1 MLSLP
6 RFLSS
11 LFVGAS
17 LGVASCFP
25 ISTIEFVP
33 SKDSLKVIEKEKIF
47 DELTFLNS
55 YISSFTHSCLSVQE
69 ISHSLEELNKT
80 AKTGSILSA
89 LLFQPLGADGNLQG
103 NLSASTK
110 EQSGIKADKVEITTN
125 RNTSL
130 TNAYISATDESSYI
144 KTNTMTKLDFK
155 DIYLGLNQDVDIK
168 GLLGIDSWIKLD
180 VNFSELKNNFENG
193 QIVPAIE
200 QIVDIAKLKGG
211 GIGGIGGITV
221 SHPSTISQNINVE
234 IGKEKKE
241 PKNIFQ
247 GEANEAIKVE
257 ILKPVYNSNGKFWVK
272 KIKRCVNEKNYF
284 IYIAYYAR
292 FCRRLCG

>member
-11 LFVGAS
+11 LFMGAS
-17 LGVASCFP
+17 LGVASCLC
-25 ISTIEFVP
+25 TIEFVP
-33 SKDSLKVIEKEKIF
+33 SEDSLKVIEKEKIF

-55 YISSFTHSCLSVQE
+55 YISSFTHSCLSASE
-69 ISHSLEELNKT
+69 ISHFIEELNKT

-103 NLSASTK
+103 NLTATIK

-130 TNAYISATDESSYI
+130 TNAYISATDESSSI

-155 DIYLGLNQDVDIK
+155 DINLNVNQNVNAEGNLSIVQWLGK
-168 GLLGIDSWIKLD
+168 GVIDDK
-180 VNFSELKNNFENG
+180 FEEIGEDFKNG
-193 QIVPAIE
+193 QTATAIKK
-200 QIVDIAKLKGG
+200 ISDIINLK
-211 GIGGIGGITV
+211 IGGYGNITGTIT
-221 SHPSTISQNINVE
+221 SRPSTISQDIKIEV
-234 IGKEKKE
+234 GKEKKE

-272 KIKRCVNEKNYF
+272 NKR
-284 IYIAYYAR
+284 
-292 FCRRLCG
+292 

>member
-1 MLSLP
+1 MFSLP
-6 RFLSS
+6 RFLSF

-17 LGVASCFP
+17 LGVASCLC
-25 ISTIEFVP
+25 TIEFIP

-55 YISSFTHSCLSVQE
+55 YISSFTHSCLSASE
-69 ISHSLEELNKT
+69 ISHLIEELNKT

-130 TNAYISATDESSYI
+130 TNAYISATDESSSI

-155 DIYLGLNQDVDIK
+155 DINLNVNQNVNAEGNLSIVQWLGK
-168 GLLGIDSWIKLD
+168 GVIDDK
-180 VNFSELKNNFENG
+180 FEEIGEDFKNG
-193 QIVPAIE
+193 QTATAIKK
-200 QIVDIAKLKGG
+200 ISDIINLK
-211 GIGGIGGITV
+211 IGGYGNITGTIT
-221 SHPSTISQNINVE
+221 SRPSTISQDIKIEV
-234 IGKEKKE
+234 GKEKKE

-272 KIKRCVNEKNYF
+272 NKR
-284 IYIAYYAR
+284 
-292 FCRRLCG
+292 

>member
-11 LFVGAS
+11 LFVGVS

-25 ISTIEFVP
+25 ISTIEFIP
-33 SKDSLKVIEKEKIF
+33 SEVSLKVIEKEKIF

-55 YISSFTHSCLSVQE
+55 YISSFTHSCLSASE
-69 ISHSLEELNKT
+69 ISHLIEELNKT

-103 NLSASTK
+103 NLSATIK

-130 TNAYISATDESSYI
+130 TNAYISATDESSSI

-155 DIYLGLNQDVDIK
+155 DIYLNINQKVSANGILTLDGWLGSGLIGHGFSDIK
-168 GLLGIDSWIKLD
+168 NSID
-180 VNFSELKNNFENG
+180 NG
-193 QIVPAIE
+193 QIASALE
-200 QIVDIAKLKGG
+200 QIVDITKLSVGGKGG
-211 GIGGIGGITV
+211 LNGITV
-221 SHPSTISQNINVE
+221 SRPSAISQSIKVE
-234 IGKEKKE
+234 AGKEKEE
-241 PKNIFQ
+241 PKNIFR
-247 GEANEAIKVE
+247 GESKDATKVE
-257 ILKPVYNSNGKFWVK
+257 MLNPIYNSNGKFWVK
-272 KIKRCVNEKNYF
+272 K
-284 IYIAYYAR
+284 
-292 FCRRLCG
+292 

>member
-17 LGVASCFP
+17 LGVASCLC
-25 ISTIEFVP
+25 TIEFVP
-33 SKDSLKVIEKEKIF
+33 SEDSLKVIEKEKIF

-55 YISSFTHSCLSVQE
+55 YISSFTHSCLSASE
-69 ISHSLEELNKT
+69 ISHLIEELNKT

-103 NLSASTK
+103 NLSATIK

-130 TNAYISATDESSYI
+130 TNAYISATDESSSI

-168 GLLGIDSWIKLD
+168 GLLGIDSWIKLG

-211 GIGGIGGITV
+211 GIGGIGGIGRIGGIGGITV

-234 IGKEKKE
+234 IGEGKKE
-241 PKNIFQ
+241 PKNIFR

-272 KIKRCVNEKNYF
+272 NKR
-284 IYIAYYAR
+284 
-292 FCRRLCG
+292 

>member
-11 LFVGAS
+11 LFMGAS
-17 LGVASCFP
+17 LGVASCLC
-25 ISTIEFVP
+25 TIEFVP
-33 SKDSLKVIEKEKIF
+33 SEDSLKVIEKEKIF

-55 YISSFTHSCLSVQE
+55 YISSFTHSCLSASE
-69 ISHSLEELNKT
+69 ISHLIEELNKT

-168 GLLGIDSWIKLD
+168 GLLGIDSWIKLG

-234 IGKEKKE
+234 IGEGKKE
-241 PKNIFQ
+241 PENIFR
-247 GEANEAIKVE
+247 GEANEAVKVE
-257 ILKPVYNSNGKFWVK
+257 ILKPIYNSNGKFWVK
-272 KIKRCVNEKNYF
+272 NKR
-284 IYIAYYAR
+284 
-292 FCRRLCG
+292 